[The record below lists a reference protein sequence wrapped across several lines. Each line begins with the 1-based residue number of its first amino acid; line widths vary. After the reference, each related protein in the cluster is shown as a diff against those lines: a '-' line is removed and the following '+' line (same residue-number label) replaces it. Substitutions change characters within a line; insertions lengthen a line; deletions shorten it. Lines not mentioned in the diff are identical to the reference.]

1 MNLQPLLQAS
11 PAVQVHVATVL
22 PAFVLGLWLLFASR
36 KGSPAH
42 RLAGRVYLTLMVVT
56 AFTAIFIASS
66 FPFSVPV
73 GPFRFS
79 PIHLFVVL
87 TLTGC
92 WRAWTAV
99 KRGDLVTHQKAVRG
113 TFFGALVIAGAFT
126 LLPGRIMHAL
136 LFT

>member
-1 MNLQPLLQAS
+1 MNFQPLLES
-11 PAVQVHVATVL
+11 SVAVKVHVATVL
-22 PAFVLGLWLLFASR
+22 PAFALGVWLMFASR

-42 RLAGRVYLTLMVVT
+42 RWAGRTYLVLMVVT
-56 AFTAIFIASS
+56 SLTAVFITSH

-79 PIHLFVVL
+79 PVHLFVVL

-99 KRGDLVTHQKAVRG
+99 KRGDLVTHEKAVRG

-136 LFT
+136 WFS

>member
-1 MNLQPLLQAS
+1 MNLQPLLGAS

-22 PAFVLGLWLLFASR
+22 PAFVLGLWLMFASR

-42 RLAGRVYLTLMVVT
+42 RLAGRAYLVLMVVT
-56 AFTAIFIASS
+56 AITAVFITSS

-73 GPFRFS
+73 GPLRFS